1 MKFVISTLFAIMFLA
16 PAALAAQEP
25 PAPKESAADAGAG
38 ASPVVRKVVPSGEER
53 NISFM
58 AALTP
63 DCATMGRIVV
73 RTLEEPR
80 HGAIRFEAGSSYPV
94 FAPDNPRSNC
104 NNQMVAGTKL
114 FYASGANWMGEDQFR
129 ILVIYPDGSAEVVR
143 FLVVSR

>member
-1 MKFVISTLFAIMFLA
+1 MKFVISALFTMMLLA
-16 PAALAAQEP
+16 RAAFAAQE
-25 PAPKESAADAGAG
+25 PKESAADAGA
-38 ASPVVRKVVPSGEER
+38 ASPPVIRKVVPSGEER
-53 NISFM
+53 NISFL

-94 FAPDNPRSNC
+94 FTTDNPRSNC

-114 FYASGANWMGEDQFR
+114 FYASGANWVGDDQFR
-129 ILVIYPDGSAEVVR
+129 ILVIYPDGSAEDVR
-143 FLVVSR
+143 FFVASR